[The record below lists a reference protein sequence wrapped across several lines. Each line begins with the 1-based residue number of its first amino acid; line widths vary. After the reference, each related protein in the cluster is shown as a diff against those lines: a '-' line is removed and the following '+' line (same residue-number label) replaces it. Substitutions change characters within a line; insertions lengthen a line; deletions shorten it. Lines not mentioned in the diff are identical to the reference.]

1 MAAPRLIRRVAFQTL
16 FQLDARSGSDL
27 ETIQSSLENVEEL
40 SAGERAK
47 AMDLARKA
55 FDARSAADQAIVAL
69 APAWPTHRQPAVDR
83 AILRLAHYEI
93 TSGRVKAP
101 VAINEAVELAK
112 DFGTDRSP
120 AFVNAIL
127 DKIRMAQEA
136 SKPPTDN
143 IESPSEQA

>member
-16 FQLDARSGSDL
+16 FQLDARAGGDI

-55 FDARSAADQAIVAL
+55 FEARAAADQAIVAL

-127 DKIRMAQEA
+127 DKIRLAHKA
-136 SKPPTDN
+136 SKPPTDH
-143 IESPSEQA
+143 IETPTEQA